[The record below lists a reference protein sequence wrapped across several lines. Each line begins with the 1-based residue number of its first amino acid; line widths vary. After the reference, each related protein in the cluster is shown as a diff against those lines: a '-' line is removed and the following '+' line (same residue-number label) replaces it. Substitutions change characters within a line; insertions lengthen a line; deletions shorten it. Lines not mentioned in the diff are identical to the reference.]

1 MDELDLL
8 VGLVML
14 AGLVGVLVPLL
25 PGLPLILVAAFVWVI
40 ADGADAG
47 QWVVF
52 GLVAVITVT
61 AMVASSVIPARRAT
75 SAGAPWWVL
84 GAGAAGVMIGFFV
97 IPVVGALVGGPIGI
111 FLGELVRLR
120 DRRTAWATTRATLR
134 GIGVG
139 IAIQMVAGVAA
150 VAIWALAATI
160 A

>member
-8 VGLVML
+8 VGLAML

>member
-8 VGLVML
+8 VGLAML

-111 FLGELVRLR
+111 YLGELVRLR